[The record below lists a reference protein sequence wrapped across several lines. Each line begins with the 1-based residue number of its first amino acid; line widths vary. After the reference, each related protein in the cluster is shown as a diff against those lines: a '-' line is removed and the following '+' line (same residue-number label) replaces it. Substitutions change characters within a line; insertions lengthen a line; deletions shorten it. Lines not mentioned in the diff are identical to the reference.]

1 MSEALSLDE
10 SYEAR
15 SGGTLARVVTITAY
29 SVLGVILCATRL
41 VGLDRGFWHDEIVAV
56 ESFIRAGPRQILAG
70 PDLSHEL
77 FSLLAWS
84 TGSIVGESEIAYRL
98 WSVVPFILG
107 VVLVT
112 AWLHVRVNRMS
123 GVLFLFFATVS
134 PLLLDI
140 TRQARG
146 YGLAFLA
153 MSVLVVAAL
162 EAERSGRT
170 CTIVAFCAAGL
181 VGTWTL
187 PQFGIAFLATGAVL
201 LTNRDLRHRAALG
214 LGVSILS
221 LGAWYAPHIG
231 EVRAAA
237 QIEDGVQIDKLW
249 LLTAPIDQVLI
260 PALLWIDGTAL
271 VAGFLWL
278 PLVLVAALI
287 IGSSPLIRE
296 RRTALLLI
304 SGVVA
309 TVVALWL
316 GRAYVIPRYLSF
328 LLVPLFVLLAT
339 GMAAIFARIPARPA
353 IIRTVASLVI
363 VGLLA
368 VRFAAIA
375 PDVVRL
381 PREAYKDAAAII
393 LKRGSP
399 SAPVLA
405 YLRNP
410 QGLEYYLG
418 KPVRA
423 LAPSEVVARVCGSRE
438 AVVYVIQP
446 FGVKSVEVP
455 CLGRPGVEHYRVRQ
469 YTRGGEINVWFVS
482 PPA

>member
-1 MSEALSLDE
+1 VSQALSLDE

-15 SGGTLARVVTITAY
+15 SGGTLTRVVTITAY

-112 AWLHVRVNRMS
+112 AWLHVRVNQMS

-162 EAERSGRT
+162 EAERSVRT
-170 CTIVAFCAAGL
+170 WTIVAFCAAGL

-201 LTNRDLRHRAALG
+201 LTNRNLRHRAALG

-221 LGAWYAPHIG
+221 LAAWYAPHIG
-231 EVRAAA
+231 EVRTAA
-237 QIEDGVQIDKLW
+237 QIEDGVQIDTLW

-260 PALLWIDGTAL
+260 PALLWIDGTVL
-271 VAGFLWL
+271 VASLVWL
-278 PLVLVAALI
+278 PLTLVAALI
-287 IGSSPLIRE
+287 IGSSTLIRE
-296 RRTALLLI
+296 RRTALVLI

-339 GMAAIFARIPARPA
+339 GMAAIFARIPDRPA
-353 IIRTVASLVI
+353 IVRTVASLVV

-393 LKRGSP
+393 VKRGSP

-410 QGLEYYLG
+410 EGLEYYLG

-423 LAPSEVVARVCGSRE
+423 LESSEVVARVCGSRE
-438 AVVYVIQP
+438 AVIYVIQP
-446 FGVKSVEVP
+446 FGVKSVDVP
-455 CLGRPGVEHYRVRQ
+455 CLARPGVEHYRVRQ
-469 YTRGGEINVWFVS
+469 YTRGDEMNVWFVP